1 MKTSVNF
8 TTYFPSYRAHEGN
21 HIVVLPERKLDLID
35 NKQLYNIVVQR
46 VYRDE
51 LPEVPYKV
59 TMCDTEYIFDGFIKV
74 DEHEV
79 SDENDI

>member
-1 MKTSVNF
+1 MKPSVNF
-8 TTYFPSYRAHEGN
+8 NTYFPSYRAHEGN
-21 HIVVLPERKLDLID
+21 RIVVLPERKLDLID

-79 SDENDI
+79 GDEG

>member
-1 MKTSVNF
+1 MKTSVTFN
-8 TTYFPSYRAHEGN
+8 TYFPKYRAHEGN
-21 HIVVLPERKLDLID
+21 LIVVLPERKLNLID
-35 NKQLYNIVVQR
+35 NKQLYDIVVQR

-59 TMCDTEYIFDGFIKV
+59 TMCNTEYIFDGFIKV

-79 SDENDI
+79 SDEE

>member
-8 TTYFPSYRAHEGN
+8 NTYFPSYRAHEGN

-35 NKQLYNIVVQR
+35 NKQLYDIVVQC

-51 LPEVPYKV
+51 NFK
-59 TMCDTEYIFDGFIKV
+59 FGG
-74 DEHEV
+74 
-79 SDENDI
+79 